1 MLLANF
7 NLANTCVAHVYA
19 HDMRVG
25 AHVFGGINFGYLV
38 KNSPIRQIKS
48 PQKFPAIRYLDV
60 KPCSY
65 KFNITMFKLI
75 FWVPILLSSC
85 IFAHTLFIQSPRSA
99 STFHCHCVL
108 MICMAACVSVYCCV
122 VMMLSLKCSLLPGWY
137 YSIKHFL
144 SGGTYS
150 SGGTTDCSQGRCQ
163 PSG

>member
-1 MLLANF
+1 MCCTVGCALPINGCIFVLAGRF
-7 NLANTCVAHVYA
+7 TEGFMEGC
-19 HDMRVG
+19 
-25 AHVFGGINFGYLV
+25 I
-38 KNSPIRQIKS
+38 
-48 PQKFPAIRYLDV
+48 YLDV

-75 FWVPILLSSC
+75 FWVPRLLSSC

-137 YSIKHFL
+137 YSIIHFL